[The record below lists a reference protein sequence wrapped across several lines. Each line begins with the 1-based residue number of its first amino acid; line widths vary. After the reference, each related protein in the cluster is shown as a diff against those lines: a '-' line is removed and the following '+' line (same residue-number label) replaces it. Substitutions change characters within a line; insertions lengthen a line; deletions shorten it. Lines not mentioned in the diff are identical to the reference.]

1 MLDAVA
7 FWIRRAMW
15 GQRGSLVG
23 DRSAA
28 GGALWVRALDWAGFG
43 LLDNPPPP
51 GPPALEANIRLRLP
65 SRSPLAPAEEDTPG
79 GEERSMLSMAER

>member
-28 GGALWVRALDWAGFG
+28 GGALWIRALDWAGFG
-43 LLDNPPPP
+43 WWMVDAWGWLSGLALDAASSDADF
-51 GPPALEANIRLRLP
+51 GCRGILGGVRDGSAAGLRC
-65 SRSPLAPAEEDTPG
+65 SVEQC
-79 GEERSMLSMAER
+79 